1 MPKPNANSLLE
12 GTYSWWQHGFLE
24 VTVDADGRGFAVP
37 PTVLPPG
44 EPPPPTPYRTATVFA
59 GFRPAQKYKASL
71 TTVDDD
77 FFTTAGYYP
86 FTIMGIVRFD
96 GAGNFDG
103 TGRSCIGGVSRPF
116 RADQPANGTYSVDPA
131 GLQGLITTRFT
142 LSGVKQISS
151 DQFFVVRRF
160 GQNVI
165 EELEIMDTYS
175 DVRDHRRS
183 IMLGTMMRLSGKASK
198 SGRSL
203 KRRGR

>member
-1 MPKPNANSLLE
+1 MPERNAKSMLD

-24 VTVDADGRGFAVP
+24 VTVDDDGRGFAVP
-37 PTVLPPG
+37 PVVLPAG

-77 FFTTAGYYP
+77 FVTTAGYYP

-96 GAGNFDG
+96 GGGNFDG
-103 TGRSCIGGVSRPF
+103 TARSCIGGISRPF
-116 RADQPANGTYSVDPA
+116 RTDQATNGTYSVDPA
-131 GLQGLITTRFT
+131 GLQGLITTWFT
-142 LSGVKQISS
+142 VGGVKQNSS

-160 GQNVI
+160 GQKVI
-165 EELEIMDTYS
+165 EELEIMDTYT

-183 IMLGTMMRLSGKASK
+183 IMLGTMVRLNAP
-198 SGRSL
+198 
-203 KRRGR
+203 